1 MRLKLGRSA
10 GDLVLGWR
18 ILLSMRLKTGSILSQ
33 DAIYC
38 RYLLVRAVFNL
49 IEVKNGLILVISVVG
64 WCILY
69 VK

>member
-1 MRLKLGRSA
+1 
-10 GDLVLGWR
+10 
-18 ILLSMRLKTGSILSQ
+18 MRLKTGSILSQ

-49 IEVKNGLILVISVVG
+49 IEVKNWLSLVISVVG

>member
-1 MRLKLGRSA
+1 
-10 GDLVLGWR
+10 
-18 ILLSMRLKTGSILSQ
+18 MRLKTGSILSQ

-38 RYLLVRAVFNL
+38 RYLLARAVFNL
-49 IEVKNGLILVISVVG
+49 IEVKNWLSLVISVVG

>member
-33 DAIYC
+33 DVIYC

-49 IEVKNGLILVISVVG
+49 IEVKNWLSLVVSVVG

>member
-38 RYLLVRAVFNL
+38 RYILARVVFNL
-49 IEVKNGLILVISVVG
+49 IEVNNWLILVISVV
-64 WCILY
+64 C
-69 VK
+69 